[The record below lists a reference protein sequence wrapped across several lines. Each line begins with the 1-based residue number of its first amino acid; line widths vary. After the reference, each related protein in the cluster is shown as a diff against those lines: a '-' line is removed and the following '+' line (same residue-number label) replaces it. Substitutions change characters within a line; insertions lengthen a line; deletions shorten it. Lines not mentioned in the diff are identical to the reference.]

1 MGKII
6 QFLREAR
13 TELIKVVWPSRRET
27 AKMTLLVIIFSLTVA
42 LFLGAVDLGLTKLLE
57 LVFQ

>member
-13 TELIKVVWPSRRET
+13 TELIKVVWPSRQET
-27 AKMTLLVIIFSLTVA
+27 AKMTLLVIIFSLAVA
-42 LFLGAVDLGLTKLLE
+42 LFLGVIDLGLTKLLE
-57 LVFQ
+57 LVF